1 MDPQCALTRSKGFK
15 REAREK
21 LDGRNEAVETFSAA
35 SGRLKLRQRDSVAA
49 VFEDDLHRHIDV
61 DFVDRATDDVA
72 AEARAVVQIDPCRDV
87 RDVGRET
94 AQRLAD
100 DFANDREAKDFT
112 FAADLNPFEFVA
124 GAVAANRP
132 RAEDPGAA
140 VLAFLHHQFARSS
153 AVPKRLIDGSDF
165 GEWFLKYFVLFC
177 HLELL
182 KDSSLAQ
189 SFKKLSMRQ
198 SKMFTFYHEAHEGR
212 EGSEI

>member
-1 MDPQCALTRSKGFK
+1 MLDRLT
-15 REAREK
+15 
-21 LDGRNEAVETFSAA
+21 
-35 SGRLKLRQRDSVAA
+35 RLKLRQRDSVAA

-72 AEARAVVQIDPCRDV
+72 AKARAVVQIDPGRDV

-100 DFANDREAKDFT
+100 DFANHREAKDFT

-140 VLAFLHHQFARSS
+140 VPAFLNHQFAGFG
-153 AVPKRLIDGSDF
+153 AFPERLVDGSDF
-165 GEWFLKYFVLFC
+165 GKWFLKYFVLIC
-177 HLELL
+177 HIKL
-182 KDSSLAQ
+182 Q
-189 SFKKLSMRQ
+189 SCS
-198 SKMFTFYHEAHEGR
+198 
-212 EGSEI
+212 